1 MKATVCVGLLIVTCC
16 EPFTAMNMVIWVG
29 TSVEDTPNW
38 NALPRTLVTR
48 ITRVPEV
55 PGASIGTPRNTTE
68 LGLACRPEN
77 TFAGVIPSCG
87 AYGLGEGIPTKV
99 PGSGQAFP

>member
-16 EPFTAMNMVIWVG
+16 EPFTAMNMVIDVG

-48 ITRVPEV
+48 ITRVPEA

-77 TFAGVIPSCG
+77 TFASTIPSCG
-87 AYGLGEGIPTKV
+87 AHGLGYRRPTNL
-99 PGSGQAFP
+99 PASSQA